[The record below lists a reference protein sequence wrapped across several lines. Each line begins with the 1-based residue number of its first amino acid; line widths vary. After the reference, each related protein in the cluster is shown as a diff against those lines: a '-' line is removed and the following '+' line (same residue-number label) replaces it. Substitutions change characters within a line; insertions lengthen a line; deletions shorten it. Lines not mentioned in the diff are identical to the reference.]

1 MKNWRFYLVSWV
13 LGVFFL
19 FLIARTG
26 YLVFADGDRLLSQ
39 GNARS
44 IREVNIPSPRAQIL
58 DRRGQP
64 LAVSTPVYS
73 VKARPKSL
81 LAQEEKIRMVAAAL
95 EISNQALLKIL
106 RENIDKPF
114 VYLKKRV
121 SWSVAEELKALS
133 LKGLTFDRSYKRYYP
148 LGEVATHVVGKT
160 DVDDWGIEG
169 IELSQNY
176 SLRGKSGSRAILIDR
191 KGNAIQNLDYVSLPV
206 VGKDIQLSL
215 DSRLQYVAY
224 KELKSAVSAHRAST
238 GSLVILEAS
247 SGEIL
252 AMVNQPS
259 YNPNARVTTHER
271 GMKNRSVT
279 DSYAPGST
287 VKPFVAL
294 AAIVEHQFQA
304 DTTINTSPGF
314 LRIGSKL
321 IEDPRDRGIISLQ
334 EAIQKS
340 SQVAIVKVAGK
351 LGSTAIL
358 EVLKRSGFGRKVDS
372 GLPGEVS
379 GFLPD
384 PSTMGVIDEAA
395 LSYGYGLTVSPLQL
409 ASSYMAFAGMGL
421 ARPVSI
427 IKGQNK
433 MVTKTKRLFESRHI
447 AEINSIMASVT
458 EPEGTGALAAVR
470 GFEVA
475 GKTGTIRLV
484 SEDRYDDERHAAWF
498 VGLIPAHAPKLVI
511 AVFVNEPKAG
521 LNSGGSVAAPVFA
534 RVAERS
540 LQILGV
546 AR

>member
-1 MKNWRFYLVSWV
+1 MKNWRFSLILV
-13 LGVFFL
+13 VFSLFSL
-19 FLIARTG
+19 FLIARTS
-26 YLVFADGDRLLSQ
+26 YLVFADGDRLLSE

-73 VKARPKSL
+73 VKASPKMV
-81 LAQEEKIRMVAAAL
+81 LAQKDAIRKAATIL
-95 EISNQALLKIL
+95 EISNQTLVKIL
-106 RENIDKPF
+106 RQDIDKPF
-114 VYLKKRV
+114 VYLKKRI
-121 SWSVAEELKALS
+121 SWSVTEELKALS
-133 LKGLTFDRSYKRYYP
+133 LEGLTFDRSYRRYYP

-160 DVDDWGIEG
+160 DVDDRGIEG

-176 SLRGKSGSRAILIDR
+176 SLQGKSGSRAILIDR
-191 KGNAIQNLDYVSLPV
+191 KGNAIQNLDYVSVPV
-206 VGKDIQLSL
+206 LGKDIQLSL
-215 DSRLQYVAY
+215 DSRLQYLAY
-224 KELKSAVSAHRAST
+224 KELKSAVAAHRAST
-238 GSLVILEAS
+238 GSLVILEAN

-259 YNPNARVTTHER
+259 YNPNGRIADNEL

-294 AAIVEHQFQA
+294 AAIAKQEFRA
-304 DTTINTSPGF
+304 DTVINTSPGF

-321 IEDPRDRGIISLQ
+321 IQDPRDRGIISLR

-340 SQVAIVKVAGK
+340 SQVAIVKVAEN
-351 LGSTAIL
+351 LGSASIL
-358 EVLKRSGFGRKVDS
+358 EVLKRSGFGKKVDS

-379 GFLPD
+379 GFLPEL
-384 PSTMGVIDEAA
+384 STMGVIDKAA

-409 ASSYMAFAGMGL
+409 ATSYMAFAGMGM

-427 IKGQNK
+427 IKGQNEIE
-433 MVTKTKRLFESRHI
+433 TKTTRLFESSHI
-447 AEINSIMASVT
+447 VEVNHIMASVT
-458 EPEGTGALAAVR
+458 QPEGTGSLAAVQ

-498 VGLIPAHAPKLVI
+498 VGLIPARAPKLVI
-511 AVFVNEPKAG
+511 VVFVNEPKAG

-540 LQILGV
+540 LQILGI

>member
-58 DRRGQP
+58 DRHGQP

-73 VKARPKSL
+73 VKASPKNL

-95 EISNQALLKIL
+95 EISNQTLLKVL
-106 RENIDKPF
+106 REGVDKPF

-160 DVDDWGIEG
+160 DVDDRGIEG

-176 SLRGKSGSRAILIDR
+176 SLQGKSGSRAILIDR

-206 VGKDIQLSL
+206 VGRDIQLSL

-224 KELKSAVSAHRAST
+224 KELKSAVSAHSAST

-259 YNPNARVTTHER
+259 YNPNARVTTQER

-294 AAIVEHQFQA
+294 AAIVENQFQA

-321 IEDPRDRGIISLQ
+321 IQDPRDRGIISLQ

-340 SQVAIVKVAGK
+340 SQVAIVKVAGN
-351 LGSTAIL
+351 LGSASIL

-384 PSTMGVIDEAA
+384 SSTMGVIDEAA
-395 LSYGYGLTVSPLQL
+395 LAYGYGLTVSPLQL
-409 ASSYMAFAGMGL
+409 ASSYMAFARMGL

-427 IKGQNK
+427 IKGQNE
-433 MVTKTKRLFESRHI
+433 MATKTKRLFESSHI

-458 EPEGTGALAAVR
+458 KPEGTGALAAVR

-498 VGLIPAHAPKLVI
+498 VGLIPARAPKLVI

-521 LNSGGSVAAPVFA
+521 LNTGGSVAAPVFA